1 MRLVLASASP
11 RRADLLRAAG
21 FDFETFAPDVDES
34 VRPSES
40 PAEYVQRLASEKSAA
55 AEAALTASAKATA
68 VRRSFT
74 RRRKGCATGAEPP
87 GAAKSS
93 TSRTSTTPNRAMPST
108 TLNTPTSLAPVAPAF
123 RPASGIIVLGADTAV
138 VVDGLI
144 LGKPRDDEESAA
156 MLRQLSGR
164 RHDVM
169 TGISLRAGSRE
180 RRHVETTA
188 VYFATLSDEDVAWY
202 VRSGEGRDKA
212 GAYAIQG
219 LASRFIP
226 RIEGSYANV
235 VGLPIAAVCELIRS
249 IETARQ
255 HSGTGD

>member
-21 FDFETFAPDVDES
+21 FDFETFAADVDES
-34 VRPSES
+34 VRPNES

-55 AEAALTASAKATA
+55 AEAAL
-68 VRRSFT
+68 
-74 RRRKGCATGAEPP
+74 KGYATGAEPP

-108 TLNTPTSLAPVAPAF
+108 TLNTPTSLAPVAQAF

>member
-1 MRLVLASASP
+1 MRLILASASP

-21 FDFETFAPDVDES
+21 FDFETVAADVDES
-34 VRPSES
+34 VRPNES
-40 PAEYVQRLASEKSAA
+40 PAEYVQRLASDKSAA
-55 AEAALTASAKATA
+55 VSTRVASSFSRMNIDAAGRSVPAEGKGSDSNPAEAG
-68 VRRSFT
+68 RH
-74 RRRKGCATGAEPP
+74 GAGRP
-87 GAAKSS
+87 GGGRLGGREGHDA
-93 TSRTSTTPNRAMPST
+93 
-108 TLNTPTSLAPVAPAF
+108 
-123 RPASGIIVLGADTAV
+123 IVIGADTAV
-138 VVDGLI
+138 VLDGVI
-144 LGKPRDDEESAA
+144 LGKPRDDKESVA

-164 RHDVM
+164 RHEVM

-188 VYFATLSDEDVAWY
+188 VYFATLSDDDVAWY

-235 VGLPIAAVCELIRS
+235 VGLPIAALCELIRS
-249 IETARQ
+249 IEAG
-255 HSGTGD
+255 SAAPFNG